1 MLQASKVSLTSTL
14 RKIESYPL
22 RLFLRLT
29 YTSHTHTHTHT
40 HTLSLSLC
48 VRVCEC
54 VYLYSH
60 ALSEEGVAYLHMY
73 LSSFQLWC
81 IHLRMIENKIG
92 VQPII
97 TYIGGRL
104 LLVTIQ
110 VFHRFIDVLFIS
122 LVLSLLLSCPVPLA
136 SSLGFSQCRVSRYS
150 WAPNKCCSVHSFGFF
165 IPPKMQP
172 DSAFCRSSPTSP

>member
-73 LSSFQLWC
+73 LSSF
-81 IHLRMIENKIG
+81 
-92 VQPII
+92 
-97 TYIGGRL
+97 
-104 LLVTIQ
+104 
-110 VFHRFIDVLFIS
+110 
-122 LVLSLLLSCPVPLA
+122 
-136 SSLGFSQCRVSRYS
+136 
-150 WAPNKCCSVHSFGFF
+150 
-165 IPPKMQP
+165 
-172 DSAFCRSSPTSP
+172 